1 MLTQSKL
8 PYAIG
13 ILVSLVLHL
22 LLAVLTIL
30 ILEHSAATASRPPE
44 IFSVTLEGGE
54 KLGGFT
60 QVPKEGAD
68 KTPKASEE
76 PPAGPAEPEEAAEP
90 EPEPEPVAK
99 EESKTEVAKAAAE
112 PEPEVETKPLD
123 KPSAIKDPEIKKKEE
138 AAKKKA
144 AEEEKKKQEAKKKE
158 EEAAKKK
165 AAEEKKRKDEAKK
178 KQEAEEKKKR
188 EEEAKKKAEAEKKKR
203 EARERKQREKRLQ
216 ETIAKYRT
224 KSKYE
229 GESANAGGQ
238 GFGAARTGG
247 QGMGGGVLASAE
259 KIAYSNLLQQ
269 HVKSG
274 WRWLPGAKKLK
285 ALVSVRIL
293 PNGQVQDIRITTSSG
308 NSKFDDSVVRAVRKA
323 SPVPPPPEKFYSEFS
338 SVRFW
343 FDSHEQ

>member
-13 ILVSLVLHL
+13 ILVSFVLHL
-22 LLAVLTIL
+22 LLAVFTIL
-30 ILEHSAATASRPPE
+30 LLEHRAATASRPPE

-60 QVPKEGAD
+60 QVPKEGAE
-68 KTPKASEE
+68 KTPKAGEE
-76 PPAGPAEPEEAAEP
+76 PPAGPEEPEEAAAP

-99 EESKTEVAKAAAE
+99 KEEPKAEVAKAA
-112 PEPEVETKPLD
+112 PEPEVETKPLE

-144 AEEEKKKQEAKKKE
+144 AEEEKKRQEAKKKE
-158 EEAAKKK
+158 EEAKKKK
-165 AAEEKKRKDEAKK
+165 AAEEKKRKDEARKK
-178 KQEAEEKKKR
+178 KEAEEKKKR
-188 EEEAKKKAEAEKKKR
+188 EEEAKKKAAEEKKKR
-203 EARERKQREKRLQ
+203 EARERRQREKRLQ

-224 KSKYE
+224 KSQYQ